1 MRAYGVDVSHYQLDI
16 DWKKVKE
23 SGKRFAIMKAQYEAK
38 YEAKIHRKDEYFE
51 ANYKGCADNGIMR
64 GVYIFI
70 GTQSIKDPVLDA
82 QSLLKHLNG
91 RVLEYGIWLD
101 MEAAS
106 LRACGK
112 KEITR
117 IANVYANIFER
128 AGYYVGIYSNLDWTK
143 NVLDMKA
150 LERFDFWMARY
161 PKNDTGV
168 IKEGLNPGGVAWQY
182 SSKGI
187 VPGIKK
193 RCDLD
198 VDFDGIINL
207 GKEKKTNEEIADEV
221 ISGMWGSKNTSPT
234 RKELLT
240 SAGYNYFEV
249 QQIVNEKLLNK

>member
-1 MRAYGVDVSHYQLDI
+1 MSRAYGVDVSHYQLDI
-16 DWKKVKE
+16 DWKKVKD
-23 SGKRFAIMKAQYEAK
+23 SGKQFAIIKAQYEAK
-38 YEAKIHRKDEYFE
+38 SHRKDEYFE
-51 ANYKGCADNGIMR
+51 ANYKGCGDNGIMR

-70 GTQSIKDPVLDA
+70 GSQSINDPVLDA
-82 QSLLKHLNG
+82 QSLLNHLNG

-117 IANVYANIFER
+117 LANVYANIFER
-128 AGYYVGIYSNLDWTK
+128 AGYYVGIYSNLDWTR

-187 VPGIKK
+187 VPGIKVK
-193 RCDLD
+193 CDLD

-207 GKEKKTNEEIADEV
+207 GGGRKTNEEIADEV
-221 ISGMWGSKNTSPT
+221 MFGIWGSKNTKPT

-240 SAGYNYFEV
+240 AAGYNYFEV
-249 QQIVNEKLLNK
+249 QQIINERLLK

>member
-1 MRAYGVDVSHYQLDI
+1 MIRAFGIDVSHYQLDI
-16 DWKKVKE
+16 DWKMVKAA
-23 SGKRFAIMKAQYEAK
+23 GKQFAIMKAQYEAK
-38 YEAKIHRKDEYFE
+38 SHKKDEYFE
-51 ANYKGCADNGIMR
+51 ANYRGCGENGIMR

-70 GTQSIKDPVLDA
+70 GTQSIQDPVRDA
-82 QSLLKHLNG
+82 VSLLNHLNG
-91 RVLEYGIWLD
+91 RELEYGIWLD

-117 IANVYANIFER
+117 LANVYAEIFEK

-161 PKNDTGV
+161 PKADTGV

-187 VPGIKK
+187 VPGIKVK
-193 RCDLD
+193 CDLD

-207 GKEKKTNEEIADEV
+207 GKDRKSNEEIADEV
-221 ISGMWGSKNTSPT
+221 MEGLWGSKNTNPT
-234 RKELLT
+234 RKEMLT
-240 SAGYNYFEV
+240 AAGYNYFTV
-249 QQIVNEKLLNK
+249 QQIVNSKMKR

>member
-168 IKEGLNPGGVAWQY
+168 IKERLNPGGVAWQY

>member
-38 YEAKIHRKDEYFE
+38 YEAKSHKKDEYFE

-187 VPGIKK
+187 VPGIKT

>member
-1 MRAYGVDVSHYQLDI
+1 MSRVYGVDVSHYQLDI
-16 DWKKVKE
+16 DWKRVKD
-23 SGKRFAIMKAQYEAK
+23 SGKQFAIMKAQYEAQS
-38 YEAKIHRKDEYFE
+38 HRKDEYFE
-51 ANYKGCADNGIMR
+51 ANYKGCAENGIMR

-70 GTQSIKDPVLDA
+70 GTQSIKDPLLDA

-101 MEAAS
+101 MEAQS

-117 IANVYANIFER
+117 IANIYAAIFER
-128 AGYYVGIYSNLDWTK
+128 AGYYVGIYSNLDWTR

-168 IKEGLNPGGVAWQY
+168 IREGLNPGGVCWQY

-187 VPGIKK
+187 VPGIKT

-221 ISGMWGSKNTSPT
+221 ISGMWGSKNTTPT

>member
-38 YEAKIHRKDEYFE
+38 YEAKSHKKDEYFE

-70 GTQSIKDPVLDA
+70 GTQSIRDPVLDA

-187 VPGIKK
+187 VPGIKT

>member
-1 MRAYGVDVSHYQLDI
+1 MSRAYGIDVSHYQLDI
-16 DWKKVKE
+16 DWKKVKDA
-23 SGKRFAIMKAQYEAK
+23 GKQFAIMKAQYEAK
-38 YEAKIHRKDEYFE
+38 SHRKDEYFE
-51 ANYKGCADNGIMR
+51 ANYRGCGENGIMR

-70 GTQSIKDPVLDA
+70 GTQSIQDPARDA
-82 QSLLKHLNG
+82 VSLLNHLNG
-91 RVLEYGIWLD
+91 RKLEYGIWLD

-117 IANVYANIFER
+117 LANVYAEIFEK

-161 PKNDTGV
+161 PKADTGV

-187 VPGIKK
+187 VPGIKVK
-193 RCDLD
+193 CDLD

-207 GKEKKTNEEIADEV
+207 GKDRKSNEEIADEV
-221 ISGMWGSKNTSPT
+221 MEGLWGSKNTNPT
-234 RKELLT
+234 RKEMLT
-240 SAGYNYFEV
+240 AAGYNYYAV
-249 QQIVNEKLLNK
+249 QQIVNLKMKR

>member
-1 MRAYGVDVSHYQLDI
+1 MSRAYGIDVSHYQLDI
-16 DWKKVKE
+16 DWKKVKNA
-23 SGKRFAIMKAQYEAK
+23 GKQFAIMKAQYEAK
-38 YEAKIHRKDEYFE
+38 SHRKDEYFE
-51 ANYKGCADNGIMR
+51 SNYRGCGENGIMR

-70 GTQSIKDPVLDA
+70 GSQSIQDPARDA
-82 QSLLKHLNG
+82 MCLLNHLNG
-91 RVLEYGIWLD
+91 RKLEYGIWLD

-112 KEITR
+112 REITR
-117 IANVYANIFER
+117 LANVYAEIFEK

-161 PKNDTGV
+161 PKADTGV

-187 VPGIKK
+187 VPGIKVK
-193 RCDLD
+193 CDLD

-207 GKEKKTNEEIADEV
+207 GKGRKSNEEIADEV
-221 ISGMWGSKNTSPT
+221 MEGLWGSKNTNPT
-234 RKELLT
+234 RKEMLT
-240 SAGYNYFEV
+240 AAGYNYYTV
-249 QQIVNEKLLNK
+249 QQIVNSKMKR